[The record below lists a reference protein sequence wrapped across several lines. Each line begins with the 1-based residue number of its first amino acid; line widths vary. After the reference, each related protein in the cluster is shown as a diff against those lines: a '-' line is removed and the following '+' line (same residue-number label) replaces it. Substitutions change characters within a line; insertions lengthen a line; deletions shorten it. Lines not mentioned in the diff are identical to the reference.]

1 MFYPESVNNIIAID
15 WCTNI
20 LDIAMIKKS
29 SANVKF
35 VEMDSTNLLYNDE
48 SFDTIVD
55 TFGLQSSYDYLQQ
68 YQEMKRV
75 CKKGGKILLLEIGK
89 SYWRYVNYRT
99 LKRANKELNE
109 NGQVLFINYD
119 ELVLNDPE
127 IKVIQKKRKLN
138 GSLYYYVLEKI

>member
-1 MFYPESVNNIIAID
+1 MFYPDSVTNIIAID
-15 WCTNI
+15 WCRNI

-29 SANVKF
+29 SPNIKF

-48 SFDTIVD
+48 AFDTVVD
-55 TFGLQSSYDYLQQ
+55 TFGLQSSYDYTIQ

-75 CKKGGKILLLEIGK
+75 CKKGGKILLLEVGR

-99 LKRANKELNE
+99 LKRADKELSE
-109 NGQVLFINYD
+109 NGQILFIDY
-119 ELVLNDPE
+119 EQLIQNDPDVR
-127 IKVIQKKRKLN
+127 VIHKKRKLN